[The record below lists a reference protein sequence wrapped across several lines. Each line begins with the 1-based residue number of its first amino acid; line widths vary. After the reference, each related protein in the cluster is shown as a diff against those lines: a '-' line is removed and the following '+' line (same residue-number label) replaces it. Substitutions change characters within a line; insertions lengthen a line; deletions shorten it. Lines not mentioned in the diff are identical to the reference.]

1 MFSPEGSGW
10 TTATT
15 VKTPKG
21 VLAGGSHSEVG
32 SRPCHQCS
40 KSQEGAR
47 EPNKREDMGKT
58 ESGARPPFNRDAS
71 FLGMDGPERR
81 FNVYFDGTLKHR
93 LIHRSDAAI
102 SGAQGTFGWL
112 AELVAK
118 I

>member
-1 MFSPEGSGW
+1 MFSPEGNGW

-58 ESGARPPFNRDAS
+58 ESGTQPLLKGTGHSSEWTDRSRG
-71 FLGMDGPERR
+71 FLC
-81 FNVYFDGTLKHR
+81 TLTG
-93 LIHRSDAAI
+93 L
-102 SGAQGTFGWL
+102 
-112 AELVAK
+112 
-118 I
+118 